1 MKTAYFCKANRHFN
15 HNAMTGERKLILI
28 KLIHT
33 LVWLFFNVVIFY
45 MLYAVL
51 VNKIDIWLWI
61 GYGLFVLE
69 GITLLVFKF
78 FCPLTI
84 IARKYSDSTKAN
96 FDIYIPNWLAKY
108 NKPVYTSIL
117 GVIMIIT
124 IYQLL
129 K

>member
-1 MKTAYFCKANRHFN
+1 M
-15 HNAMTGERKLILI
+15 NAERKLILI

-51 VNKIDIWLWI
+51 VNKLDIWLWI
-61 GYGLFVLE
+61 GYGLFVIE
-69 GITLLVFKF
+69 GLTLLLFKF

-84 IARKYSDSTKAN
+84 IARKYSNSTKEN

-108 NKPVYTSIL
+108 NKTIYTSIL

-124 IYQLL
+124 IYRLL
-129 K
+129 Q